1 MLSAYI
7 AFLIGYSPD
16 LSLVLVIIVPL
27 GFVLGYMLD
36 RLSSVKK
43 IWEQDKARIIKLS
56 IFQYFVFL
64 LLTGIFAGCGLLF
77 ASR

>member
-64 LLTGIFAGCGLLF
+64 LLTGIFAGCGLIF